1 MRERNIAA
9 RTFFKVLRYRAVA
22 VTDRILMRVLGFR
35 DLVLIVIGTVIGS
48 GIFLVPGAV
57 LRQAGGR
64 VGPAL
69 VVWIVGGVLSLLG
82 ALAYGEL
89 GAMNPA
95 AGGLYVYLR
104 DAFGPL
110 TAFLYGW
117 TFFLV
122 IATGSAATLAVASTS
137 YLQEFVVLGPFARK
151 GAAVLLLAI
160 VAAINVRSTRRSAD
174 VQNWST
180 AIKVGALVV
189 MSGVLVLARRGA
201 TADPSPM
208 WPASITPSLVSGM
221 GLGMIGVLWAY
232 EGWQYVT
239 FSAGEAIDPQRT
251 FPRAIVLGTASLIV
265 IYVSANI
272 GYIAALGADGVAN
285 SDRVAADAVSAIVG
299 PGAAKL
305 IAGAILVSIFSA
317 TNGLTIT
324 APRVYYAM
332 ARDGLFFRTL
342 GDVHPRHGT
351 PALSILAGTFW
362 SMVLAVSGTFEQL
375 FTYVVFVGW
384 IFYGLGAACV
394 FVLRRT
400 KPDAERPFRVPG
412 YPWTPLAFIVAAGA
426 LVANTIA
433 TQPVRAAI
441 GIGVVLL
448 GLPAYFVWRRA
459 AAHRS

>member
-1 MRERNIAA
+1 LPTSSRKGSLA
-9 RTFFKVLRYRAVA
+9 
-22 VTDRILMRVLGFR
+22 RVLGLR
-35 DLVLIVIGTVIGS
+35 DLILIVIGTVIGS
-48 GIFLVPGAV
+48 GIFLVPGGV
-57 LRQAGGR
+57 VRQAGGFA
-64 VGPAL
+64 GPAL
-69 VVWIVGGVLSLLG
+69 VVWVVGGVLSLLG

-122 IATGSAATLAVASTS
+122 IATGSAATLAVASAS
-137 YLQEFVVLGPFARK
+137 YLQQFVALGLIGQK
-151 GAAVLLLAI
+151 TAAVALLAI

-180 AIKVGALVV
+180 AIKVGALLV
-189 MSGVLVLARRGA
+189 MSAVLIVWRRDA
-201 TADPSPM
+201 PANAVAF
-208 WPASITPSLVSGM
+208 WPASITPSLFSGM

-239 FSAGEAIDPQRT
+239 FSAGEALNPQRT
-251 FPRAIVLGTASLIV
+251 FPRAIIVGTASLIG
-265 IYVSANI
+265 IYLLANA
-272 GYIAALGADGVAN
+272 GYFAALGPEGVAQ
-285 SDRVAADAVSAIVG
+285 SDRVAAEAVGAIVG
-299 PGAAKL
+299 PGAASL
-305 IAGAILVSIFSA
+305 IAAAILVSIFSA
-317 TNGLTIT
+317 TNGLTIS

-332 ARDGLFFRTL
+332 ARDGLFFRAL
-342 GDVHPRHGT
+342 GEVHADYGT
-351 PALSILAGTFW
+351 PAVSIIAGTVW
-362 SMVLAVSGTFEQL
+362 AMVLAVSGTFEQL
-375 FTYVVFVGW
+375 LTYVVFVGW

-412 YPWTPLAFIVAAGA
+412 YPWTTLLFILAAGA

-433 TQPVRAAI
+433 TQPGRAAV
-441 GIGVVLL
+441 GIAVVLA
-448 GLPAYFVWRRA
+448 GVPVYFIWRRA
-459 AAHRS
+459 